1 MMSESGL
8 FPPQHFLLNLTK
20 MIRKAHQQLL
30 NANVNENISVLLLF
44 DISIAFFASSLKLFN
59 TDNLKHM

>member
-44 DISIAFFASSLKLFN
+44 DISIAFFARSLKLFN
-59 TDNLKHM
+59 IDNLKHM

>member
-30 NANVNENISVLLLF
+30 NANVNENLSVLLLC
-44 DISIAFFASSLKLFN
+44 DISIALFASSLKLFN
-59 TDNLKHM
+59 IDNLKHM

>member
-20 MIRKAHQQLL
+20 KIRKAHQQLL
-30 NANVNENISVLLLF
+30 NANVNENISALLLF

-59 TDNLKHM
+59 IDNLKHM